1 MRIPRAPLILLALC
15 ALACGKA
22 PAPETSPSAAPAP
35 ASGPAAIV
43 VNRTGEEVRDVW
55 VGVPGGP
62 AAQGSP
68 IKALKAGE
76 SVRLALPQ
84 GASKV
89 SVQFMM
95 KPDRR
100 FEKTVPLLGET
111 ATLTLRPG
119 GAVSAGLGS
128 LP

>member
-1 MRIPRAPLILLALC
+1 MTIRSAPLILLTLGG
-15 ALACGKA
+15 LACQK
-22 PAPETSPSAAPAP
+22 SAAPESAP
-35 ASGPAAIV
+35 AAAPASASGPAV
-43 VNRTGEEVRDVW
+43 VVENKTGEEVRDVW

-62 AAQGSP
+62 AAAASP
-68 IKALKAGE
+68 IAKLKPGE
-76 SVRLALPQ
+76 TVRVALPA

-100 FEKTVPLLGET
+100 FEKTVPLLGDT

-119 GAVSAGLGS
+119 GAVSASLGS
-128 LP
+128 RP